1 MSALN
6 SQSNIEKKMGG
17 KWMTMN
23 NFIDMTLA
31 KRAELAR
38 ERATEL
44 RALANQA
51 QKNANTAAAIAK
63 NLNAKAKAENAE
75 GKTRKNRNRKSKKSR
90 RN

>member
-1 MSALN
+1 MVEMSNLEVA
-6 SQSNIEKKMGG
+6 MGG

-23 NFIDMTLA
+23 NFVDKTLSE
-31 KRAELAR
+31 RAELAR
-38 ERATEL
+38 KRAIEL

-51 QKNANTAAAIAK
+51 QKNANAAAAIAK